1 MRGRLALRVTVGF
14 SLLFL
19 AMGPVSASGTVTEFV
34 DGSELEIGDV
44 VVEGVEAGTDSC
56 LISDVE
62 VAIEATLE
70 GTWLAFGFDEGCRLV
85 VTDSW
90 TGSVES
96 ESEDVGALE
105 SDDSLAAFFGPPF
118 TSSSAVSDQTEPAAT
133 NTLAMSACKT
143 AKQEVRHSGWGGEG
157 DTLSKTTGSLYFCYT
172 GSVIYNASYGG
183 YGCWAKGNVGWYDW
197 LIDACYTLTWTNTS
211 TYVEH
216 HGGGDYHCHQPSHP
230 PCNLS
235 TPDGYYHTLRARE
248 YAYPSGSAYCA
259 ASYSGVVVRTP
270 RQVIIQGCSA
280 A

>member
-1 MRGRLALRVTVGF
+1 MHDAKPPRSWGHGGIQ
-14 SLLFL
+14 SLGS
-19 AMGPVSASGTVTEFV
+19 AMAPVAASGTARQFV
-34 DGSELEIGDV
+34 DAGELEVGDV
-44 VVEGVEAGTDSC
+44 VVQGVEAGIDSC
-56 LISDVE
+56 MIGDLE

-70 GTWLAFGFDEGCRLV
+70 GTWFAFGLDEECRLF
-85 VTDSW
+85 VTDTW
-90 TGSVES
+90 TGIVETG
-96 ESEDVGALE
+96 EVGAPKV
-105 SDDSLAAFFGPPF
+105 DGGLAALFDSPVKVG
-118 TSSSAVSDQTEPAAT
+118 TSATEHQESATEGSAA
-133 NTLAMSACKT
+133 LAACKT
-143 AKQEVRHSGWGGEG
+143 AQQEVRHSGWGGEG

-183 YGCWAKGNVGWYDW
+183 YGCWAKGNTGWYDW

-216 HGGGDYHCHQPSHP
+216 HGAGDYHCHQPSTW
-230 PCNLS
+230 PCNMA

-270 RQVIIQGCSA
+270 KQVIIQGCSA